1 VDQPRIIPSNN
12 AKNINNALDIEA
24 CQNMNR
30 TSTTATFC
38 AMKITAR
45 LESKSTSVNF
55 EFILLVSLCMVTTIV
70 VTDDPG
76 CVISQFI
83 I

>member
-1 VDQPRIIPSNN
+1 VDQPKTNPINK

-24 CQNMNR
+24 LQNR
-30 TSTTATFC
+30 KPISTTLEFC
-38 AMKITAR
+38 AMKTTAR

-55 EFILLVSLCMVTTIV
+55 EFILFVPSCMVETVV

-76 CVISQFI
+76 SVTSLCI